1 MTGARSDILAGIRH
15 SLGRGVLGGEGEAKV
30 EARLRDPARNLVPAR
45 AKVPQYERIA
55 MFLDYL
61 GRVDGTSVRVA
72 KPEDVPEALTRYL
85 ATENLPPRVVM
96 APDTRLAAIPWPAQR
111 LLDVRHGEAALDEP
125 VGVTGA
131 FAAIAETGTLL
142 LTSGAHHP
150 SRLNLLPDTHV
161 VVLWASQIVGVMEDA
176 WDALRAN
183 GAVMPRTALF
193 VTGPS
198 RTADIE
204 VTLYLGAHGPR
215 RLHVILVDDV
225 VRSAASTEG
234 SPK

>member
-1 MTGARSDILAGIRH
+1 MTGARTDILAGIRA
-15 SLGRGVLGGEGEAKV
+15 SLGRGVLDREDQAKL
-30 EARLRDPARNLVPAR
+30 ETRLRNPTRNIVPERTNVPPA
-45 AKVPQYERIA
+45 ERIE

-72 KPEDVPEALTRYL
+72 GPRDVPEAMTRYL
-85 ATENLPPRVVM
+85 AAENLAPQVVM
-96 APDTRLAAIPWPAQR
+96 APDARLAAIPWATQP
-111 LLDVRHGEAALDEP
+111 LLDVREGEAALDEP

-131 FAAIAETGTLL
+131 FAAVAETGSLL
-142 LTSGAHHP
+142 MRSGACHP

-161 VVLWASQIVGVMEDA
+161 VVLWASQIVGAMEDA
-176 WDALRAN
+176 WDALRAE
-183 GAVMPRTALF
+183 GGGMPRTALF

-215 RLHVILVDDV
+215 RLHVILVDDGGGDV
-225 VRSAASTEG
+225 LG
-234 SPK
+234 